1 MKERVDPGRDL
12 GGDLGQWLLIM
23 RNSRKHLRIVL
34 DRCLEQ
40 KFREVD
46 VLNFV
51 HECTDDGQA
60 RALGP
65 LQGLRVEQYC
75 MRVGLHVA
83 QARLLLSI
91 QLQLWPRRLAF
102 HRCALPDLEQIA
114 ATVQAVHLKNV
125 FLIVPGTVA
134 DIHSLS
140 EPCCSWSSTFV
151 FLQLGG
157 TDCGNRAGNGGRR
170 QAS

>member
-1 MKERVDPGRDL
+1 MDPGRDL
-12 GGDLGQWLLIM
+12 GGDLGHWLLIM

-40 KFREVD
+40 KFRDVD

-60 RALGP
+60 RALRP
-65 LQGLRVEQYC
+65 LQGMRVEQYC
-75 MRVGLHVA
+75 MRVGLRVA

-91 QLQLWPRRLAF
+91 QLQMWPRRLAF
-102 HRCALPDLEQIA
+102 HRCALHDLEQIA

-134 DIHSLS
+134 DIHSLLY
-140 EPCCSWSSTFV
+140 P
-151 FLQLGG
+151 L
-157 TDCGNRAGNGGRR
+157 
-170 QAS
+170 